1 VFSFGFLEKYINTS
15 FFQICLLC
23 RERGHSLKN
32 CPDKSEGNLKK
43 FCYNCGESRHSLS
56 KCPKPIENGNPHT
69 LIVDIPG
76 ALCLL
81 AVLSSLMWFLRAG
94 GYGFCKLLYLQS
106 ARAFEQ
112 ELPWKQTW
120 PLSKGT
126 SWYSCLLNSHDT
138 ANGYGFDYAAIPFG
152 KQIWH
157 VLMPNMKCFWLIII
171 LFSC

>member
-1 VFSFGFLEKYINTS
+1 VVFLFFCLLVSLLIAPFEEFSFGFLEKQV

-43 FCYNCGESRHSLS
+43 FCYNCGESGHSLS

-81 AVLSSLMWFLRAG
+81 VVLSLLMWFLRAG
-94 GYGFCKLLYLQS
+94 LRILQAALS
-106 ARAFEQ
+106 AI
-112 ELPWKQTW
+112 
-120 PLSKGT
+120 SKG
-126 SWYSCLLNSHDT
+126 
-138 ANGYGFDYAAIPFG
+138 I
-152 KQIWH
+152 
-157 VLMPNMKCFWLIII
+157 
-171 LFSC
+171 